1 MNKTKI
7 IVSSLVVLLI
17 VSIGTSLALYQKAQK
32 SMNSQPSG
40 ANTQQTNTQSTNNI
54 AYTAFSSPNLDFS
67 FEYPSTWTYK
77 DISDIN
83 SPGTIGFTF
92 YNTSDTTG
100 APVLTV
106 YFPMSDNSIDF
117 CSGKRIGRNSVAP
130 YMQLNISPTNDSQ
143 TFVTYEQCG
152 QELNMSGAVIYWQKG
167 EKFLSTDDIKD
178 LSKINAMLFSPDN
191 SSQESKDIGLHIA
204 QSIKLK

>member
-1 MNKTKI
+1 MDKTKVVI
-7 IVSSLVVLLI
+7 SFLVVLLI
-17 VSIGTSLALYQKAQK
+17 VSIATSFMFYQKAQ
-32 SMNSQPSG
+32 
-40 ANTQQTNTQSTNNI
+40 TSTNSKPSEVSTQPANNI
-54 AYTAFSSPNLDFS
+54 KYATFSSPKLDFT

-77 DISDIN
+77 DMSNTSD
-83 SPGTIGFTF
+83 SGTVIFTL

-106 YFPMSDNSIDF
+106 YSPMGDNSIDF
-117 CSGKRIGRNSVAP
+117 CSGKRIGRNSIFP

-152 QELNMSGAVIYWQKG
+152 QESSMSGAVVYWQKS

-178 LSKINAMLFSPDN
+178 LSKINAILFSLDDN
-191 SSQESKDIGLHIA
+191 SQESKAIGLHIA
-204 QSIKLK
+204 QSIKIR